1 MKEVKPKMVE
11 CHPESFGLTEVNI
24 YTAFSPV
31 AHFSLGITTDG
42 YLPQFQ
48 FNSSHF
54 GRMSSLNSMPSSG
67 TSFIHRWDSDNCPLS
82 EGFPAS
88 LVTKKET
95 IKLELFQATN
105 FWSCFWCC
113 ILSSPKLMV
122 ESSRLYSTQK
132 TLHKKNSHHPV
143 ENLLFSDRH

>member
-1 MKEVKPKMVE
+1 
-11 CHPESFGLTEVNI
+11 
-24 YTAFSPV
+24 
-31 AHFSLGITTDG
+31 
-42 YLPQFQ
+42 
-48 FNSSHF
+48 
-54 GRMSSLNSMPSSG
+54 
-67 TSFIHRWDSDNCPLS
+67 
-82 EGFPAS
+82 